1 MKKCFK
7 ILLILLKGYGES
19 VGESFLDD
27 NKVRIAKEK
36 KRAIGSGA

>member
-19 VGESFLDD
+19 VGESFFDD
-27 NKVRIAKEK
+27 NNVRIAKEK